1 MAFYSMHEGA
11 GLASERAVPNAG
23 GGLISQRCGT
33 LLKDLGRKNG
43 LNPLALTSRGRGL
56 PGKTASPKG

>member
-23 GGLISQRCGT
+23 GRLIGQRCAT
-33 LLKDLGRKNG
+33 MLKGVGAKMAG
-43 LNPLALTSRGRGL
+43 VALWR
-56 PGKTASPKG
+56 